1 MTIIIKNGQHHL
13 ILSFSRFPAITNM
26 YQRHTAKAARENVM
40 LKLKAQEPNPNADL
54 HHGDIK
60 LYYFQ

>member
-1 MTIIIKNGQHHL
+1 
-13 ILSFSRFPAITNM
+13 M

-40 LKLKAQEPNPNADL
+40 LKLKAQEPNPNTDL